1 MKQIKAHIAVSLD
14 GFIATSDNELEWLPN
29 EIKSILNEQ
38 YAIADSLL
46 MGANTYHYIFD
57 HWGGCPYTNKQTFVV
72 SHHNTNITPNCR
84 VKFLVN
90 KQLEEIYKLRHK
102 TNLLVVGGGNL
113 ITTLIKAKLINY
125 ITIYTVPKLL
135 GKGIKLFHDIPNC
148 DLKLITSNILN
159 SNIICSTYQTYD

>member
-57 HWGGCPYTNKQTFVV
+57 HWGGWPYTNKQTFVV
-72 SHHNTNITPNCR
+72 SHHNTNVTPNCN
-84 VKFLVN
+84 VKFLIN
-90 KQLEEIYKLRHK
+90 GQLEEIYKLKDK
-102 TNLLVVGGGNL
+102 TDILVVGGGTL
-113 ITTLIKAKLINY
+113 ITTLIKSKLIDCL
-125 ITIYTVPKLL
+125 IIYLVPKLL
-135 GKGIKLFHDIPNC
+135 GNGIKLFGETLDIE
-148 DLKLITSNILN
+148 LSLARSNILDN
-159 SNIICSTYQTYD
+159 GIICLTYLL